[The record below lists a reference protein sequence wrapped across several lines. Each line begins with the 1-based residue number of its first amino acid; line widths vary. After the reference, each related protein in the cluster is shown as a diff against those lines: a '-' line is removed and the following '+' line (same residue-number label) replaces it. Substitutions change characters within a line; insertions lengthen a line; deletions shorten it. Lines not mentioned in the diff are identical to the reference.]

1 MFGAGREEV
10 LVESKSWFAA
20 KPYDWLGLNS
30 AAFGLSVE
38 QRMDCGLIRLEVA
51 VARSRDE
58 SAWPSWRGAREVA
71 SMFLRC
77 VEQSSFWD
85 IFDAFGPYTRATTPA
100 RARSDQNG
108 PTPRRSEVR
117 RTVF

>member
-77 VEQSSFWD
+77 VEQFFFQFRVFLQILRERNPWD
-85 IFDAFGPYTRATTPA
+85 PVVCG
-100 RARSDQNG
+100 
-108 PTPRRSEVR
+108 
-117 RTVF
+117 

>member
-38 QRMDCGLIRLEVA
+38 QRMDGLRIDQ
-51 VARSRDE
+51 ARSRSSE
-58 SAWPSWRGAREVA
+58 IAGRVGVVVVARGERGSVH
-71 SMFLRC
+71 
-77 VEQSSFWD
+77 
-85 IFDAFGPYTRATTPA
+85 
-100 RARSDQNG
+100 
-108 PTPRRSEVR
+108 
-117 RTVF
+117 VFALC

>member
-77 VEQSSFWD
+77 VERFLSQSVALS
-85 IFDAFGPYTRATTPA
+85 RNEH
-100 RARSDQNG
+100 S
-108 PTPRRSEVR
+108 RR
-117 RTVF
+117 

>member
-77 VEQSSFWD
+77 VEQFLNTFLRAKKIEPTD
-85 IFDAFGPYTRATTPA
+85 YTYLLGPR
-100 RARSDQNG
+100 
-108 PTPRRSEVR
+108 
-117 RTVF
+117 